1 MKILVVDD
9 AGFIRELLSGILI
22 ANGYSVI
29 EARNGV
35 EVIEQYRVFKPDM
48 VIMDLVMP
56 EKNGLQATEEILNE
70 YPGAKIIAC
79 STVDDELMVAK
90 ATEIGCVGF
99 LKKPFTKA
107 DVLNV
112 LNAFHKKEKDSRHA

>member
-22 ANGYSVI
+22 SSGYSVI

-35 EVIEQYRVFKPDM
+35 EVVEQYRIFKPDI

-70 YPGAKIIAC
+70 YPSAKIIAC
-79 STVDDELMVAK
+79 STVDDELMVQKAK
-90 ATEIGCVGF
+90 ETGCQGF
-99 LKKPFTKA
+99 IKKPFTRA
-107 DVLNV
+107 DVLNA
-112 LNAFHKKEKDSRHA
+112 LEAFHKKEKESKHA